1 MASNSEKG
9 RAKSSDL
16 RIWYSQTKRCLNEA
30 LHTEKFQVSRAARNF
45 RAKRERL
52 RIPSAA
58 EGGLTM
64 ESAKL
69 QAAKRP

>member
-1 MASNSEKG
+1 MRPSHSRDPNLKIGLQCDMASS
-9 RAKSSDL
+9 
-16 RIWYSQTKRCLNEA
+16 
-30 LHTEKFQVSRAARNF
+30 EKFQVSRAARNF